1 MHGNLE
7 PEEHLFDESPSDLWD
22 DMAKLNSL
30 YQELM
35 WDDEDVLQFS
45 ADFAKDC
52 IIITNKSR
60 KKN

>member
-22 DMAKLNSL
+22 DMDKLTLLSRIDVDN
-30 YQELM
+30 
-35 WDDEDVLQFS
+35 EDVLQFS